1 MVLYD
6 SVDCL
11 HISGEPRIMDT
22 SRVLNGAVPEVRAI
36 QNVHEKPI
44 SPLYPK
50 GKHDTYLMAVPK
62 ALEIPTLQPPNYLNW
77 NFHPLEVVSR

>member
-1 MVLYD
+1 
-6 SVDCL
+6 
-11 HISGEPRIMDT
+11 MDT

-50 GKHDTYLMAVPK
+50 GKLDTYLMAVPE
-62 ALEIPTLQPPNYLNW
+62 ALEILNPLTAKFFKLEFSPT
-77 NFHPLEVVSR
+77 